1 MNAKGRHRALCKEK
15 KKNKTMACS
24 FNNHTSR
31 VADGAVSKT
40 KQCEFC
46 SADEITCNASQARY
60 HEDVD
65 VDPLTTPARLSGVA
79 TQAESEGR
87 SVDLWVTYSF
97 YKVRGGRWWW
107 WWCW

>member
-60 HEDVD
+60 HEETLIRSQH
-65 VDPLTTPARLSGVA
+65 PLDCRELQHGRRVKGDRWISG
-79 TQAESEGR
+79 
-87 SVDLWVTYSF
+87 
-97 YKVRGGRWWW
+97 
-107 WWCW
+107 